1 MLRRIGGAVAVALS
15 LSGAFLVSTGPAGA
29 STSGPPPAP
38 RAAAPIGYWLAAG
51 DGGVFAFDVSFF
63 GSGTTGGACTFDPQ
77 PPSTLDAR
85 HGCDAITAAP
95 KGNGYWLTNLA
106 RGPQG
111 IGVVAAPG
119 CTSLNGASGSW
130 VGTASSLS
138 GAGFWVVAANGGV
151 LGCGDIPA
159 PFGGLATTS
168 LNASVVGIAA
178 TPDREG
184 YWLVSADGGVFA
196 FGDAS
201 YGGSMAGTALDAPVV
216 GIATAPT
223 AQGYWLAA
231 ADGGV
236 FTFGGAPFEGSMA
249 GKQLAA
255 PIVGIAGPSP
265 VA

>member
-51 DGGVFAFDVSFF
+51 DGGVFAFDVPFF

-95 KGNGYWLTNLA
+95 KSNGYWLTNLA

-111 IGVVAAPG
+111 IGVVADPG

-151 LGCGDIPA
+151 LRCGVLPA
-159 PFGGLATTS
+159 PFGGLATT
-168 LNASVVGIAA
+168 
-178 TPDREG
+178 
-184 YWLVSADGGVFA
+184 
-196 FGDAS
+196 
-201 YGGSMAGTALDAPVV
+201 
-216 GIATAPT
+216 
-223 AQGYWLAA
+223 
-231 ADGGV
+231 
-236 FTFGGAPFEGSMA
+236 
-249 GKQLAA
+249 
-255 PIVGIAGPSP
+255 
-265 VA
+265 